1 MIDLSDVAR
10 KYFYSKEIAFYGSTS
25 NLYLVKNYSESVQQI
40 KIEEAQ
46 IYQSKNY
53 LFHSRK

>member
-10 KYFYSKEIAFYGSTS
+10 KYFYSKEITFYGSTS

-46 IYQSKNY
+46 IYQSKNN
-53 LFHSRK
+53 LFH